1 MDHRT
6 TRLTAPTQRL
16 PERRPRTGFYAAV
29 GCLSVI
35 AGLLLGVGGFFGV
48 RALQDDGGAP
58 VAGEHESPASAG
70 ESEPAER
77 SWSGGEAEGADGEPA
92 EQSTEDAALPTGEP
106 LADIPVGREQ
116 AVPFG
121 ASFPLQPAKVEA
133 EVEVAVTA
141 VDWDA
146 TQEILDANSFTEEPG
161 EGRRYVMFTI
171 EGVHRGETP
180 FDGGYAAW
188 IQCAY
193 AGPEDTLHR
202 QVYVV
207 TPRHDEDIEQVGAD
221 PGEEFVSELVIELS
235 DDVPRGGHL
244 VLFDAG
250 QELEEGAWIEMP

>member
-6 TRLTAPTQRL
+6 TRLSAPTQRL

-35 AGLLLGVGGFFGV
+35 AGLVLGVGGFFGV
-48 RALQDDGGAP
+48 RALQDDGAAP
-58 VAGEHESPASAG
+58 LAGEHESPASDG
-70 ESEPAER
+70 DPEPAEP
-77 SWSGGEAEGADGEPA
+77 GGAAEDEPA
-92 EQSTEDAALPTGEP
+92 EQSTEDAAQPTGEP

-121 ASFPLQPAKVEA
+121 TPFPLHPAKVED

-250 QELEEGAWIEMP
+250 QELEEGTWVEMP

>member
-77 SWSGGEAEGADGEPA
+77 SGSGGEAEGADDEPA
-92 EQSTEDAALPTGEP
+92 EQSTEDAAPPTGEP

-146 TQEILDANSFTEEPG
+146 TQEILDANSFTAEPG

-193 AGPEDTLHR
+193 VGPEDTIHR

-221 PGEEFVSELVIELS
+221 PGEEFVSELVIEMS
-235 DDVPRGGHL
+235 DDVDRGGHF
-244 VLFDAG
+244 VLIDAG
-250 QELEEGAWIEMP
+250 QELEEGAWVQMP

>member
-48 RALQDDGGAP
+48 RALQDDGAAP
-58 VAGEHESPASAG
+58 LAGEHESPASDG
-70 ESEPAER
+70 DPEPAEP
-77 SWSGGEAEGADGEPA
+77 GGAAEDEPA
-92 EQSTEDAALPTGEP
+92 EQSTEDAAQPTGEP

-121 ASFPLQPAKVEA
+121 TPFPLHPAKVED

-146 TQEILDANSFTEEPG
+146 TQEILDANSFTAEPG
-161 EGRRYVMFTI
+161 EGRRYVMFTL
-171 EGVHRGETP
+171 EGVHHGETP

-221 PGEEFVSELVIELS
+221 PGEEFVSELVIEMS
-235 DDVPRGGHL
+235 DDVDRGGHF
-244 VLFDAG
+244 VLIDAG

>member
-48 RALQDDGGAP
+48 RALQDDGAAP
-58 VAGEHESPASAG
+58 LAGEHESPASDG
-70 ESEPAER
+70 DPEPAEP
-77 SWSGGEAEGADGEPA
+77 GGAAEDEPA
-92 EQSTEDAALPTGEP
+92 EQSTEDAAQPTGEP

-121 ASFPLQPAKVEA
+121 TPFPLHPAKVED

-221 PGEEFVSELVIELS
+221 PGEEFVSELVIEMS
-235 DDVPRGGHL
+235 DDVDRGGHF
-244 VLFDAG
+244 VLIDAG

>member
-58 VAGEHESPASAG
+58 VAGEHESPASDG
-70 ESEPAER
+70 DPEPAEP
-77 SWSGGEAEGADGEPA
+77 GGAAEDEPA
-92 EQSTEDAALPTGEP
+92 EQSTEDAAQPTGEP

-121 ASFPLQPAKVEA
+121 TPFPLHPAKVED

-161 EGRRYVMFTI
+161 EGRRYVMFTL
-171 EGVHRGETP
+171 EGVHHGETP

-193 AGPEDTLHR
+193 VGPEDTIHR

-221 PGEEFVSELVIELS
+221 PGEEFVSELVIEMS
-235 DDVPRGGHL
+235 DDVDRGGHF
-244 VLFDAG
+244 VLIDAG

>member
-6 TRLTAPTQRL
+6 TRLTAPTRRL
-16 PERRPRTGFYAAV
+16 PETRPRTGFYVAV
-29 GCLSVI
+29 GCLSVV
-35 AGLLLGVGGFFGV
+35 AGLVLGVGGFFGV
-48 RALQDDGGAP
+48 RALQDDGAAP
-58 VAGEHESPASAG
+58 LAGEHESPASDG
-70 ESEPAER
+70 DPEPAEP
-77 SWSGGEAEGADGEPA
+77 GGAAEDEPA
-92 EQSTEDAALPTGEP
+92 EQSTEDAAQPTGEP

-121 ASFPLQPAKVEA
+121 TPFPLHPAKVED

-146 TQEILDANSFTEEPG
+146 TQEILDANSFTAEPG

-250 QELEEGAWIEMP
+250 QELEEGTWVEMP

>member
-35 AGLLLGVGGFFGV
+35 AGLVLGVGGFFGV
-48 RALQDDGGAP
+48 RALQDDGAAP
-58 VAGEHESPASAG
+58 LAGEHESPASDG
-70 ESEPAER
+70 DPEPAEP
-77 SWSGGEAEGADGEPA
+77 GGAAEDEPA
-92 EQSTEDAALPTGEP
+92 EQSTEDAAQPTGEP

-121 ASFPLQPAKVEA
+121 TPFPLHPAKVED

-146 TQEILDANSFTEEPG
+146 TQEILDANSFTAEPG

-180 FDGGYAAW
+180 FDGGYASW

-193 AGPEDTLHR
+193 AGPEDTIHR

-250 QELEEGAWIEMP
+250 QELEEGTWVEMP

>member
-1 MDHRT
+1 M
-6 TRLTAPTQRL
+6 
-16 PERRPRTGFYAAV
+16 
-29 GCLSVI
+29 
-35 AGLLLGVGGFFGV
+35 
-48 RALQDDGGAP
+48 
-58 VAGEHESPASAG
+58 
-70 ESEPAER
+70 
-77 SWSGGEAEGADGEPA
+77 
-92 EQSTEDAALPTGEP
+92 
-106 LADIPVGREQ
+106 GREQ

-121 ASFPLQPAKVEA
+121 TPFPLHPAKVED

-250 QELEEGAWIEMP
+250 QELEEGAWVEMP

>member
-58 VAGEHESPASAG
+58 VAGEHESPASDGDPEPG
-70 ESEPAER
+70 ESGGAAE
-77 SWSGGEAEGADGEPA
+77 DEPA
-92 EQSTEDAALPTGEP
+92 EQSTEDAAPPTGEP

-146 TQEILDANSFTEEPG
+146 TQEILDANSFTAEPG

-188 IQCAY
+188 TQCAY
-193 AGPEDTLHR
+193 VGPEDTIHR

-221 PGEEFVSELVIELS
+221 PGEEFVSELVIEMS
-235 DDVPRGGHL
+235 DDVDRGGHF
-244 VLFDAG
+244 VLIDAG
-250 QELEEGAWIEMP
+250 QELEEGAWVQMP

>member
-35 AGLLLGVGGFFGV
+35 AGLVLGVGGFFGV
-48 RALQDDGGAP
+48 RALQDDGAAP
-58 VAGEHESPASAG
+58 LAGEHESPASDG
-70 ESEPAER
+70 DPEPAEP
-77 SWSGGEAEGADGEPA
+77 GGAAEDEPA
-92 EQSTEDAALPTGEP
+92 EQSTEDAAQPTGEP

-121 ASFPLQPAKVEA
+121 TPFPLHPAKVED

-146 TQEILDANSFTEEPG
+146 TQEILDANSFTAEPG

-221 PGEEFVSELVIELS
+221 PGEEFVSELVIEMS
-235 DDVPRGGHL
+235 EDVDRGGHF
-244 VLFDAG
+244 VLIDAG